1 MQRCWQKLGKYSR
14 IRVQQS
20 VLTRCSVPT
29 DVNLFI
35 GLPHGFR
42 SYEEK
47 LSASA
52 RWDKVIE
59 DGICWALSDP
69 PSSYEFH
76 VKT

>member
-1 MQRCWQKLGKYSR
+1 MIVKW
-14 IRVQQS
+14 
-20 VLTRCSVPT
+20 LTRHRVPT

-47 LSASA
+47 LSASG
-52 RWDKVIE
+52 RWDKVVE
-59 DGICWALSDP
+59 NGIRWALSDP
-69 PSSYEFH
+69 LPSNEFH